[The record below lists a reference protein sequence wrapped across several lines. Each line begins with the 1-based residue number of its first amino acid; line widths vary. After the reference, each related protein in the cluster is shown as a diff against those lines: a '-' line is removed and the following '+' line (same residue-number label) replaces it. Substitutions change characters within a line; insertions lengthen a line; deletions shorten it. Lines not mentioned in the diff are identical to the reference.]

1 MRIDTTCI
9 HSYVVDTPTTAPTTS
24 QKVESPEDV
33 VDDGGSQH
41 LVTAAIVVSCVV
53 AVTMIAIFLFRR
65 TKLKVRFL
73 QYSQVHSEDH

>member
-1 MRIDTTCI
+1 MGVIECVSNEVDTTCI

-24 QKVESPEDV
+24 QKVESPE
-33 VDDGGSQH
+33 DDGGSQH

-65 TKLKVRFL
+65 TKLKVR
-73 QYSQVHSEDH
+73 VGI